1 MNKCHYCKLWSTSSI
16 SLFFQYTQPFSHWID
31 CLFFSKHDEFQS
43 STWRLCRKL
52 IFLLDAKKVR
62 IVCLEKK
69 HYDVSIVTIKM
80 TGTKRCLKRKQRER
94 RAGFYYDRQINNN
107 GNHYWVSSL
116 MMVGI
121 RDTKYYSDK
130 VCVGT
135 KSIDIDKV
143 GWFWLMTTCP
153 KTMHIHMYCDSNTT
167 SSNSS
172 I

>member
-1 MNKCHYCKLWSTSSI
+1 M
-16 SLFFQYTQPFSHWID
+16 
-31 CLFFSKHDEFQS
+31 
-43 STWRLCRKL
+43 
-52 IFLLDAKKVR
+52 
-62 IVCLEKK
+62 CLEKK

-121 RDTKYYSDK
+121 RDTKYSSDK

-135 KSIDIDKV
+135 KTIDIDKV
-143 GWFWLMTTCP
+143 GWF
-153 KTMHIHMYCDSNTT
+153 
-167 SSNSS
+167 
-172 I
+172 